1 MTICSSCGNGK
12 PEFSEGVCV
21 RCSQAAQIEIEQH
34 YREYDKWAGMSD
46 KQREDAIKLTHG

>member
-21 RCSQAAQIEIEQH
+21 ACSQSAQLEIQEH
-34 YREYDKWAGMSD
+34 YRQFEYWAGLTD
-46 KQREDAIKLTHG
+46 KQREDAIKRA